1 MNDRMSERL
10 SERTGAQATER
21 TKEQEAVSATPPAGD
36 GVGSLLT
43 VTDLSAWYGEAR
55 VLTDVSVTVAPGEVA
70 TLVGR
75 NGAGKTTLLRSVM
88 GLHKQ
93 VKGAVSLDGSDLGR
107 RSPDARARAGIGWV
121 PDDRGI
127 YASLSVEENLLLPP
141 VVHESA
147 WSIEKV
153 YEHFP
158 VLAER
163 RDFPGTKL
171 SGGEQQML
179 AMARVLRMG
188 SRLLLLDEPSE
199 GLAPVIVQRIGE
211 IIREIKAQGVGV
223 LLVEQNVTFAR
234 SVADRHY
241 LLAQGRVV
249 EHLSNDAFAARESE
263 LLTHLGM

>member
-1 MNDRMSERL
+1 MSET
-10 SERTGAQATER
+10 SPDIAAHTSANHSAGTAQPVLDVR
-21 TKEQEAVSATPPAGD
+21 
-36 GVGSLLT
+36 GV
-43 VTDLSAWYGEAR
+43 SAWYGEAR
-55 VLTDVSVTVAPGEVA
+55 VLTDVSLSVSPGEVV

-88 GLHKQ
+88 GLHRQ
-93 VKGAVSLDGSDLGR
+93 VEGVIRLDGRELDR
-107 RSPDARARAGIGWV
+107 TSPDSRAKAGIGWV

-127 YASLSVEENLLLPP
+127 YASLTVSENLTLPP
-141 VVHESA
+141 VVNKDA
-147 WSIEKV
+147 WSLEQV
-153 YEHFP
+153 YEQFP
-158 VLAER
+158 VLHER

-211 IIREIKAQGVGV
+211 IIREIKAQGVSV
-223 LLVEQNVTFAR
+223 LLVEQNVKFA
-234 SVADRHY
+234 STVADRHY

-249 EHLSNDAFAARESE
+249 ESLDNEAFQSRTTE
-263 LLTHLGM
+263 LLEYLGM